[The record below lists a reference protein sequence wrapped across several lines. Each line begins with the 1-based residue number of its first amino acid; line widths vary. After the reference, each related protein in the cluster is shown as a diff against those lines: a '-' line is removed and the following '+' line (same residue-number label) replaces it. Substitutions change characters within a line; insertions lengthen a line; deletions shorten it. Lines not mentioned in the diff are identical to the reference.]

1 MFIPWLLSDSATSR
15 FLVIVGSFSQ
25 KDQESEAFSSCGIC
39 LHKKTFGK
47 LKLRSY
53 TNITP
58 IVFCREHWEEIWR
71 QNDFFSWHKCR
82 ETKTSSRTRFS
93 RMKKSF
99 FFLYSSLFFLQVLMA
114 FRSWDS
120 FNTSLIASMISSS
133 QKKNK
138 LHTERS

>member
-25 KDQESEAFSSCGIC
+25 IDQESEAFSSCGIC

-58 IVFCREHWEEIWR
+58 IVFCREHWQEIWR

-82 ETKTSSRTRFS
+82 ETKTTSRTRFS
-93 RMKKSF
+93 IFRFCFYTLFIHKYWKQM
-99 FFLYSSLFFLQVLMA
+99 SLFLLQDLDFLLIWRNVL
-114 FRSWDS
+114 F
-120 FNTSLIASMISSS
+120 
-133 QKKNK
+133 
-138 LHTERS
+138 